1 LAAPSSCEAAYVAA
15 NNPEH
20 VSIALPRPCPE
31 AEKQEGT
38 VLMNALFEEQE
49 AKVGSMAAVTEIR
62 EKIELLHKCR
72 RKMQLAALDP
82 DDVVILEA
90 AHEQLTTDIN
100 ELYWRIGL

>member
-1 LAAPSSCEAAYVAA
+1 M
-15 NNPEH
+15 N
-20 VSIALPRPCPE
+20 
-31 AEKQEGT
+31 
-38 VLMNALFEEQE
+38 VLYEEQE
-49 AKVGSMAAVTEIR
+49 RKTSSMSAVTEIR

-72 RKMQLAALDP
+72 RKMQFAALDP